1 MKGSGDLAKLF
12 SSMEKIM
19 KIRILAALIVASA
32 IAAPAFAG
40 TDAPAL
46 TRAQVHAELVQ
57 LQAAGYDQSRGE
69 DANCPVEI
77 PAAEARVAAQSRG
90 SGAYGGVSI
99 FISTVRRRPNVS
111 RSLSSS
117 DSSACVVML
126 HS

>member
-1 MKGSGDLAKLF
+1 MKALGALAKLF

-46 TRAQVHAELVQ
+46 TRAQVRAELVQ

-69 DANCPVEI
+69 DANYPVEI
-77 PAAEARVAAQSRG
+77 QAAEARVAAQSGG
-90 SGAYGGVSI
+90 SSAYGGVAA
-99 FISTVRRRPNVS
+99 NG
-111 RSLSSS
+111 
-117 DSSACVVML
+117 SSAAGVRKSAHHLDNDGMQPVYFGQ
-126 HS
+126 

>member
-1 MKGSGDLAKLF
+1 MKASGAIAKLF

-69 DANCPVEI
+69 DANYPVEI
-77 PAAEARVAAQSRG
+77 QAAGARVAAQSGG
-90 SGAYGGVSI
+90 SSAYGGVVATAYLES
-99 FISTVRRRPNVS
+99 
-111 RSLSSS
+111 
-117 DSSACVVML
+117 
-126 HS
+126 